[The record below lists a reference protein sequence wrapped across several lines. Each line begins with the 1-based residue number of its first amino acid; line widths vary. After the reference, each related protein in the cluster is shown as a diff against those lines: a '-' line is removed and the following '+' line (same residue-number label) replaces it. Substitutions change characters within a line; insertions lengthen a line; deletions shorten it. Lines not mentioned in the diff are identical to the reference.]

1 MAGFLAPWVFSYE
14 YYAAYELHAMKDNMC
29 GNMNELFYGSVTVG
43 ERGQIVIPAEARC
56 ELDMNPGDK
65 LIVMRHPI
73 HAGLMVFKL
82 EGVRAYLNDFAEQL
96 QRLEQQSAD
105 PEAAG

>member
-1 MAGFLAPWVFSYE
+1 LYE
-14 YYAAYELHAMKDNMC
+14 KHVMKNQAC
-29 GNMNELFYGSVTVG
+29 QNMNELFYGSVTVG
-43 ERGQIVIPAEARC
+43 ERGQIAIPAEARS
-56 ELDMNPGDK
+56 ELGMDPGDK

-96 QRLEQQSAD
+96 ERLEQRST
-105 PEAAG
+105 ETEVEG

>member
-1 MAGFLAPWVFSYE
+1 M
-14 YYAAYELHAMKDNMC
+14 D
-29 GNMNELFYGSVTVG
+29 
-43 ERGQIVIPAEARC
+43 
-56 ELDMNPGDK
+56 PGDK

-96 QRLEQQSAD
+96 ERLEQRST
-105 PEAAG
+105 ETEVEG

>member
-1 MAGFLAPWVFSYE
+1 MKN
-14 YYAAYELHAMKDNMC
+14 HAC
-29 GNMNELFYGSVTVG
+29 QNMNELFYGSVTVG
-43 ERGQIVIPAEARC
+43 ERGQIVIPAEARS
-56 ELDMNPGDK
+56 ELEIERGDK

-96 QRLEQQSAD
+96 ERLEQQTVD
-105 PEAAG
+105 TEVEG

>member
-1 MAGFLAPWVFSYE
+1 
-14 YYAAYELHAMKDNMC
+14 
-29 GNMNELFYGSVTVG
+29 MNELFYGSVTVG
-43 ERGQIVIPAEARC
+43 ERGQIVIPAEARS
-56 ELDMNPGDK
+56 ELSIEPGDK

-96 QRLEQQSAD
+96 ERLESQTG
-105 PEAAG
+105 ETEVEG